1 MNPLDKEIKRYII
14 KLLIVL
20 VILIP
25 LMLVSSV
32 FFIRQII
39 KNITILRLSLIPLDV
54 LLFLILIVMTY
65 RYFSTSYLLKL
76 ENEKRIKKLKIF
88 FLLAFL
94 YILLTVMNGILLK
107 AISSIA
113 GSISASLIGLIM
125 AFLVIYR
132 LKKGEPD

>member
-20 VILIP
+20 IILIP

-76 ENEKRIKKLKIF
+76 EDKKRIKKLKRF
-88 FLLAFL
+88 FLLVFF

-107 AISSIA
+107 AISSVA
-113 GSISASLIGLIM
+113 SSISASLIGLVM

>member
-14 KLLIVL
+14 KLSIVL
-20 VILIP
+20 IILIP

-88 FLLAFL
+88 FLLIFL

-113 GSISASLIGLIM
+113 GSISASLMGLVM

>member
-76 ENEKRIKKLKIF
+76 ESEKRIKKLKIF

>member
-32 FFIRQII
+32 FIIRQII

>member
-1 MNPLDKEIKRYII
+1 MNQLDKEIKRNII
-14 KLLIVL
+14 KLSIVL
-20 VILIP
+20 IILIP

>member
-65 RYFSTSYLLKL
+65 RYFSASYLLKL
-76 ENEKRIKKLKIF
+76 ESEKRIKKLKIF

>member
-1 MNPLDKEIKRYII
+1 MNQLDKEIKRYII
-14 KLLIVL
+14 KLSIVL
-20 VILIP
+20 IILIP

-65 RYFSTSYLLKL
+65 RYFSASYLLKL
-76 ENEKRIKKLKIF
+76 ESEKRIKKLKIF
-88 FLLAFL
+88 FLLIFL

-113 GSISASLIGLIM
+113 GSISASLMGLVM

>member
-32 FFIRQII
+32 FFIMQII

-113 GSISASLIGLIM
+113 GSISASLIGLVM

>member
-65 RYFSTSYLLKL
+65 RYFSSSYLLKL
-76 ENEKRIKKLKIF
+76 ENENRIKKLKIF
-88 FLLAFL
+88 FSLILI
-94 YILLTVMNGILLK
+94 YILLTVMNGVLLK
-107 AISSIA
+107 VISSIA
-113 GSISASLIGLIM
+113 SSVSASLIGLIM